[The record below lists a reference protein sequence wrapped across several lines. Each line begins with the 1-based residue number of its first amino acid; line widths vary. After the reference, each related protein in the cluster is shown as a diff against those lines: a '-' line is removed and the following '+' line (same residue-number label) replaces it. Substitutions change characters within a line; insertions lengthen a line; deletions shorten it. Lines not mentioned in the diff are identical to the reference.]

1 MLYCNSLKSHS
12 FTLHTYP
19 LFSISN
25 PFFSIICLSIPPL
38 EKVTFA
44 VKRSSPPLYHTVKKM
59 PWHYVPGGHSIDFSS
74 HVSHTSH
81 SPSPLTP
88 SLSPSLCLSPIP
100 SHPSLPQRAGSL
112 SDSLSLVPFHAAQW
126 LALHY
131 SANILHLFLTP
142 THSWMRTYIQT
153 GLFNSPIRLTAL
165 LKLPRT

>member
-1 MLYCNSLKSHS
+1 MLYCNSLKSHFYLAHLS
-12 FTLHTYP
+12 
-19 LFSISN
+19 
-25 PFFSIICLSIPPL
+25 PFFHFKSFLFYHLSIHPSIREGDFCSKTLQPSIIPHGKKNAMTLCPWWTQHWFFLSCL
-38 EKVTFA
+38 
-44 VKRSSPPLYHTVKKM
+44 
-59 PWHYVPGGHSIDFSS
+59 
-74 HVSHTSH
+74 SHTSH